1 MSLLRNVYTRH
12 GRPIQ
17 MCRPMRA
24 SPPDWFSNESYSI
37 QYNEVPAVELH
48 MPHSDWDQIER
59 IVRLFERQQEH
70 PGLKD
75 LAEQYFMYE
84 ALLGEKK

>member
-1 MSLLRNVYTRH
+1 MSLLRNVYARH
-12 GRPIQ
+12 GIPIRKCQ
-17 MCRPMRA
+17 PFLA
-24 SPPDWFSNESYSI
+24 STGDYESLDI
-37 QYNEVPAVELH
+37 RYNEIPAVELH

-75 LAEQYFMYE
+75 LADQYFMYE
-84 ALLGEKK
+84 ALLGEKR